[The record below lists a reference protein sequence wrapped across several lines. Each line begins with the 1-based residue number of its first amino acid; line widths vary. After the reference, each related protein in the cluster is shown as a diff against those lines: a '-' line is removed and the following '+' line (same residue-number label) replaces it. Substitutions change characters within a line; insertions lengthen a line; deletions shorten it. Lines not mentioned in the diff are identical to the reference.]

1 MKTVKLTLNEMLILD
16 RELNGLVDPKTNTII
31 FKGILSHKMG
41 IVAKYR
47 LSKIAKILNDEKELH
62 NNLRNEL
69 VKTYADDP
77 NGEEIKVSTTIKDKK
92 GNEIPN
98 PKHQEF
104 LKELEKLGNEAKEV
118 EFPEINVDDLNFET
132 EEYYTIFFE
141 KIL

>member
-1 MKTVKLTLNEMLILD
+1 
-16 RELNGLVDPKTNTII
+16 
-31 FKGILSHKMG
+31 MG